1 MPGSILGLNMRVTG
15 HYDQGGRKYME
26 DVFSVAYQQSEDG
39 EELEYAFIGIFDG
52 HGGKDAALFAK
63 EKLMD
68 NISKSP
74 NFWSESDDLI
84 LKAIR
89 EGFIKTQKEMQADL
103 VNWPKTSSGM
113 ASTAGTTA
121 SIAFI
126 RRGKLYVGHV
136 GDSGIILGEQCPN
149 NPNEWRATRL
159 TRDHKPECPIELA
172 RIEKS
177 GGKVVNKSGVP
188 RVVWTRPSKGHTG
201 PIRRSTHI
209 DEVPFLA
216 VARALGDLW
225 SYNSKKDEYVVS
237 PDPDL
242 HVYDLDITKHRCLI
256 FGTDG
261 AWNVLSPEVA
271 VSHVR
276 HIEKNN
282 EKYMLDPEAG
292 HTWKNPA
299 KTLVDSA
306 LNRWRTYE
314 LRADNTTT
322 VVVLLDPPGPPRAQ
336 VLKRQRQLA
345 QGIVPKKPC
354 NNSDAP
360 PLPPKPNSKGISVIS
375 RFPNSSDKSAVVG
388 RNLMSKKIEATSDDD
403 TGSNSNSSATRIIHD
418 SISNEPKKI
427 VVGDSVQSPAQ
438 QKNKS
443 NNVVQINEVTSSD
456 TENDKTPAEKSRPQ
470 GSPKLQAGRKSLSRE
485 LASLNLDSPCP
496 TTAPAT
502 TSSRSRRS
510 TQAGVATPS
519 AEDKLKQKRLRNGRR
534 SIEGLGHED
543 DSDAENNDCGV
554 EKSGAGAGEDMVP
567 ASKLAEVE
575 KKCEALTQKLKEM
588 EAKVTQKT
596 DKLAQDVLNIKKSNI
611 KPLTA
616 TKSEPLTPSRVL
628 RSKNVNSP
636 GPSTSAV
643 KRKLSEVKGEKEKPS
658 ALLPFKRERR
668 MDAVSKSVEKPKAP
682 AVTSRT
688 TRRSTGSSVNK
699 PLFGTKLRR
708 RKIY

>member
-1 MPGSILGLNMRVTG
+1 
-15 HYDQGGRKYME
+15 ME

-39 EELEYAFIGIFDG
+39 EDLEYAFIGIFDG

-74 NFWSESDDLI
+74 NFWSDSDDLI

-89 EGFIKTQKEMQADL
+89 EGFLKTQKEMQADL

-136 GDSGIILGEQCPN
+136 GDSGIILGEQCSK

-177 GGKVVNKSGVP
+177 GGKVVSKSGVP

-276 HIEKNN
+276 QIEKNN

-299 KTLVDSA
+299 KTLVDYS
-306 LNRWRTYE
+306 LDRWRSYE

-345 QGIVPKKPC
+345 HGVVPKKPC

-375 RFPNSSDKSAVVG
+375 RFPNSSDKTAIHG
-388 RNLMSKKIEATSDDD
+388 RNLMSKKIEATADD
-403 TGSNSNSSATRIIHD
+403 TSSNSGSTSSTGSSATRIIHD

-427 VVGDSVQSPAQ
+427 VVSDSVQNP

-443 NNVVQINEVTSSD
+443 DNVVQINEVSSSD

-485 LASLNLDSPCP
+485 LANLNLQTPNP
-496 TTAPAT
+496 TTSAVA

-510 TQAGVATPS
+510 TQGGVATPN
-519 AEDKLKQKRLRNGRR
+519 AEAKLKEKRLRNGRR
-534 SIEGLGHED
+534 SIEGLGHEN
-543 DSDAENNDCGV
+543 DSDAENEDATT
-554 EKSGAGAGEDMVP
+554 SAQDMVP

-588 EAKVTQKT
+588 EAKVTHKT
-596 DKLAQDVLNIKKSNI
+596 DKLAQEVLTMKKSHI
-611 KPLTA
+611 KPLTSKA
-616 TKSEPLTPSRVL
+616 EPLTPSRVL
-628 RSKNVNSP
+628 RSKNQNSP
-636 GPSTSAV
+636 GPSSSAV
-643 KRKLSEVKGEKEKPS
+643 KRKLSEIKGEKEKPS
-658 ALLPFKRERR
+658 ALLPLKRERR
-668 MDAVSKSVEKPKAP
+668 MEEVSKSVERPKAT
-682 AVTSRT
+682 AVTSGSAPRL

-699 PLFGTKLRR
+699 PMFGTKLRR